1 MLKPGY
7 TDEVDV
13 KGTAFI
19 ARRAYLVATHG
30 QDAFDAFAEA
40 WGKGD
45 PEFEADVLPT
55 TTIPSAVFLRFNDA
69 VIEHFYEGNVSM
81 HWEFGRASAEWAL
94 RQGPYKAFFK
104 SKRIEDFL
112 RTASSLWRAYYSEG
126 TFEAKLDP
134 ATNVVHATIE
144 VPAPDAHVHFEL
156 NVMGYLHRAL
166 ELTGAVVTSYQALE
180 GFSRGDDSVHY
191 AFALE
196 R

>member
-1 MLKPGY
+1 M
-7 TDEVDV
+7 DV

-30 QDAFDAFAEA
+30 QEAFDAFAQA
-40 WGKGD
+40 WGKSEPD
-45 PEFEADVLPT
+45 FVLDVLPT
-55 TTIPSAVFLRFNDA
+55 TAIPSDLFLRFNDA
-69 VIEHFYEGNVSM
+69 VIDHFYEGKVST

-112 RTASSLWRAYYSEG
+112 RTAASLWRAYYSEG

-134 ATNVVHATIE
+134 ATYVVHAYIE

-166 ELTGAVVTSYQALE
+166 ELTGAVVKSYRALE
-180 GFSRGDDSVHY
+180 GFSRGDGSVHY
-191 AFALE
+191 AFTLE